1 MISDGLGRKHM
12 RADCCP
18 RCGYRFDRDRIE
30 RRLSTAMQLLT
41 ELDLTDALRP
51 SQLETVRE
59 LQRDIYERYVRATR
73 RRGA

>member
-1 MISDGLGRKHM
+1 MISGGLGRKHM

-18 RCGYRFDRDRIE
+18 RCGYQFDRDCIE
-30 RRLSTAMQLLT
+30 RRLSTAVQLLA
-41 ELDLTDALRP
+41 ELDQTDALSP
-51 SQLETVRE
+51 SQLEIVHE